1 MFKSRLYLSTIYQF
15 QQLQLASQ
23 VTGID
28 PPTSDFCL
36 FLSLVILKLDLK
48 LWLNLD
54 LLVELIQ
61 ICFKRWSTQKPLGNS
76 GVVMVEIGQR

>member
-1 MFKSRLYLSTIYQF
+1 M
-15 QQLQLASQ
+15 
-23 VTGID
+23 TGID
-28 PPTSDFCL
+28 PPSDFCL
-36 FLSLVILKLDLK
+36 FLSLVILELDLN

-54 LLVELIQ
+54 LPIELYIIQTLIQ